1 MTASRPH
8 LRLLPLLALGALVLA
23 AAVGMAR
30 AWLPEWRSDPL
41 PEKSFFV
48 ERYRELARQAGARLD
63 LGEPR
68 MALTVHAKAANPR
81 RSRLDA
87 LSAGATGAVTALGG
101 GLLVTVRQ
109 PAALTAGG
117 KRQELIVELLPD
129 GRPASL
135 RWGRNLDGVKT
146 EMGRGKS
153 PVSPLEQDALARLLV
168 HPGERLG
175 AGAPPRSGRAGVTV
189 YPLPGSVPPQRVVAS
204 SLTTEGTVLLDRELV
219 EAAAGKDREDGESV
233 AEIVVAIPIV
243 LGCATA
249 VFLFLRLL
257 FRRRIDFVNGA
268 WISAFLLAVA
278 VSAILAAD
286 PSWKGALTV
295 VGAAFLALWAFALWS
310 VAESFL
316 RAVQPDTAV
325 GLDALRAGRI
335 GPRGGQALLAGVAF
349 GALAGGFRLA
359 AFALAARLP
368 GVWAEDPS
376 LPLPL
381 FNETSPFYT
390 GVLFAS
396 GAALALAL
404 AQRYLPARWAPWAAA
419 LAAGLALPFVP
430 LHPVGWQV
438 AANLLAAGLL
448 VLAARRAGLAALLT
462 AAICVW
468 VLPAAAFAGLHLAWL
483 PVAFAVTA
491 GFPLLLLVLG
501 FVGLR
506 RPEWTERE
514 RLRQP
519 AFIRRLEEERR
530 LSYEMDLLARMQREL
545 LPASVPEI
553 PGWEIQV
560 VSLLATE
567 AGGDLYDFLTD
578 EAGDL
583 WIAAGDVAGHGF
595 SCAIVQAMTSAALTG
610 TITAGQVPSAAL
622 RGVDRVIR
630 RGGARRNFTSLA
642 VVRLDPRTGAALLA
656 NAGHPFPLLLAH
668 GGEVEEINLPGL
680 PLGSG
685 PPRTYA
691 DLPFQIL
698 PGGALVFCSD
708 GLFEATDSRD
718 NAYGYERPRDLLRT
732 LGEASA
738 AEILAALF
746 ADWKAYR
753 REEGPPAD
761 DTTVL
766 VVKRKAAAAAE
777 PGTGG
782 TAETTG
788 T

>member
-1 MTASRPH
+1 MTPSRPH

-30 AWLPEWRSDPL
+30 AWLPEWRSDRL
-41 PEKSFFV
+41 PEKRLFV
-48 ERYRELARQAGARLD
+48 ERYRELARQAGARLE
-63 LGEPR
+63 GAEPR
-68 MALTVHAKAANPR
+68 VSLAIHDKDAKPDGA
-81 RSRLDA
+81 RLDPFPA
-87 LSAGATGAVTALGG
+87 DAVAALGG
-101 GLLVTVRQ
+101 GLLVEAHQ
-109 PAALTAGG
+109 PASLAGGG
-117 KRQELIVELLPD
+117 KRQELIVEFLSSGEPVVVH
-129 GRPASL
+129 
-135 RWGRNLDGVKT
+135 WGRELENVKT
-146 EMGRGKS
+146 MGIAKS
-153 PVSPLEQDALARLLV
+153 PIPPPQRAALVQLLV
-168 HPGERLG
+168 RPGERLG
-175 AGAPPRSGRAGVTV
+175 AGVPARSGKEGSAV
-189 YPLPGSVPPQRVVAS
+189 YPLLGSRPPQRIVANPITA
-204 SLTTEGTVLLDRELV
+204 LGTLALRRELV
-219 EAAAGKDREDGESV
+219 GAEAKEDGESAADV
-233 AEIVVAIPIV
+233 AVAIPPI

-257 FRRRIDFVNGA
+257 FRRRIDFVNAA
-268 WISAFLLAVA
+268 WISGLLLAVSATA
-278 VSAILAAD
+278 VLVAD
-286 PSWKGALTV
+286 PTWKGAATV
-295 VGAAFLALWAFALWS
+295 LGAAFKVLWLFGLWS

-335 GPRGGQALLAGVAF
+335 GPRGGQALLTGIAF

-359 AFALAARLP
+359 ALAVAARLP
-368 GVWAEDPS
+368 GAWADDPS

-381 FNETSPFYT
+381 FNDSSPFYT

-404 AQRYLPARWAPWAAA
+404 AQRYLPARWVPWGAA
-419 LAAGLALPFVP
+419 LAAGLALPFAP
-430 LHPVGWQV
+430 LHPAAWKVAVDLV
-438 AANLLAAGLL
+438 AAGFL
-448 VLAARRAGLAALLT
+448 VLAGRRAGLAALLT
-462 AAICVW
+462 AGVCVW
-468 VLPAAAFAGLHLAWL
+468 VLPAAAFSALHLAWL

-491 GFPLLLLVLG
+491 GFPVLLLVLG
-501 FVGLR
+501 FMGLR
-506 RPEWTERE
+506 RPEWVERE
-514 RLRQP
+514 RLRPP
-519 AFIRRLEEERR
+519 AFVRRLEEERR

-545 LPASVPEI
+545 LPATVPAI

-578 EAGDL
+578 DAGDL

-610 TITAGQVPSAAL
+610 TISAGQVPSAAL

-642 VVRLDPRTGAALLA
+642 VVRLDPRTGEALLA

-668 GGEVEEINLPGL
+668 GGEVEEIDLPGL

-691 DLPFQIL
+691 DLPFQIP
-698 PGGALVFCSD
+698 PGGVLVFCSD
-708 GLFEATDSRD
+708 GLFEATDPRD

-732 LGEASA
+732 LGDRSA

-753 REEGPPAD
+753 REDGPPAD

-766 VVKRKAAAAAE
+766 VVKRKAAAE
-777 PGTGG
+777 PGT
-782 TAETTG
+782 TG